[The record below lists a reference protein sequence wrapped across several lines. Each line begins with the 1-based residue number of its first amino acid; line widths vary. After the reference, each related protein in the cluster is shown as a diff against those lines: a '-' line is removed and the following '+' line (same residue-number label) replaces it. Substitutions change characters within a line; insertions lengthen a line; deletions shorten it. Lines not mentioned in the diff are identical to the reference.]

1 MKNVLNAVVIWTLLV
16 VFQSARAEDIEAI
29 SSMLETF
36 LEGVDQVE
44 VHDNFWAEDLV
55 YTSSRGTRTTKS
67 AILEGMRQASES
79 AYSPTYGAE
88 DVDIR
93 VYGETA
99 VLAFTLVA
107 NMPAHGDQKASVQHY
122 LNTGTLLKREGRW
135 QVVAWQATVKASE

>member
-1 MKNVLNAVVIWTLLV
+1 MKKVLNAVLIWTFLV

-67 AILEGMRQASES
+67 AILEGMRQAGES

-93 VYGETA
+93 VYGEAA

>member
-1 MKNVLNAVVIWTLLV
+1 MKKVLNAVVIWTLLV

-67 AILEGMRQASES
+67 AILEGMRQTGES

-93 VYGETA
+93 VYGEAA